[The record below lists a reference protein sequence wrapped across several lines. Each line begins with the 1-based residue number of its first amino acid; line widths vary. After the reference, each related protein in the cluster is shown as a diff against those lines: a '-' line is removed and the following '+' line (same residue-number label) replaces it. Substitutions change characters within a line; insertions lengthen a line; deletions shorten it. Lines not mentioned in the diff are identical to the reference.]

1 MDRKERNVAAVK
13 TQRGGPSKA
22 PVFAATTCGACDGV
36 LNTLKESW
44 RVKVITFNANKRQ
57 TRFAWYH
64 RSCVK

>member
-1 MDRKERNVAAVK
+1 MAAVK
-13 TQRGGPSKA
+13 TQRGGPRKE
-22 PVFAATTCGACDGV
+22 PVFAVTSCGACSGV

>member
-1 MDRKERNVAAVK
+1 
-13 TQRGGPSKA
+13 
-22 PVFAATTCGACDGV
+22 VFRLTSCGSCEGV

-44 RVKVITFNANKRQ
+44 RVKVITFVANKRH

>member
-1 MDRKERNVAAVK
+1 
-13 TQRGGPSKA
+13 
-22 PVFAATTCGACDGV
+22 VFAATSCGACSGD

-44 RVKVITFNANKRQ
+44 RVKVITFVANKRH

>member
-1 MDRKERNVAAVK
+1 MAAVK
-13 TQRGGPSKA
+13 AQRGGPSKA
-22 PVFAATTCGACDGV
+22 PVFAATSCGACSGD

-44 RVKVITFNANKRQ
+44 RVKVITFVANKRN

>member
-1 MDRKERNVAAVK
+1 MAAVK
-13 TQRGGPSKA
+13 AQRGGPRKE
-22 PVFAATTCGACDGV
+22 PVFRLTSCGGCEGV

-44 RVKVITFNANKRQ
+44 RVKVITFVANKRH

>member
-1 MDRKERNVAAVK
+1 MAAVK
-13 TQRGGPSKA
+13 AQRGGPRKE
-22 PVFAATTCGACDGV
+22 PVFRLTACGSCEGV

-44 RVKVITFNANKRQ
+44 RVKVITFVANKRH